1 MPGPQLAERS
11 PTRRF
16 LRTPRRRP
24 AAPTAAARG
33 GGRRAARAGRTPRG
47 RREGALA
54 LPLSPRGAADG
65 SGRPTAPR
73 AAQEYA
79 PAGRARDRVSRA
91 RRVAAAGAA
100 ERRAAAPAAPAGR
113 AEAKRRRAL
122 PSFLSIPPFLPS
134 ARSLVALR
142 PDSCSGDGTS
152 SRVLP
157 EVPQLRGVEAQL
169 VAAARLQP
177 AGDGSAAGRGG
188 PLPSLGGARSG
199 SARRGP
205 SRGFSGCLF
214 APLRRGKAWSGSGG
228 LRSFGGRGAAERRW
242 C

>member
-1 MPGPQLAERS
+1 MGGDGRRAPGGLLGAGGEERS
-11 PTRRF
+11 RSPFPRAGRRMVAAA
-16 LRTPRRRP
+16 LRRP
-24 AAPTAAARG
+24 ARLKSMRQRG
-33 GGRRAARAGRTPRG
+33 GLVIAFRVRGAWRQPGRRSAERLHRQRRRG
-47 RREGALA
+47 GLRR
-54 LPLSPRGAADG
+54 RGAVPF
-65 SGRPTAPR
+65 S
-73 AAQEYA
+73 
-79 PAGRARDRVSRA
+79 
-91 RRVAAAGAA
+91 
-100 ERRAAAPAAPAGR
+100 
-113 AEAKRRRAL
+113 
-122 PSFLSIPPFLPS
+122 PSFPSLPPFLPS

-214 APLRRGKAWSGSGG
+214 APLRRGKARSGSGG
-228 LRSFGGRGAAERRW
+228 LRSLGGRGAAERRW